1 MRIPMIAG
9 NWKMNT
15 TVSEAI
21 ALVNE
26 MRQPLDEIDGV
37 DKVVCPPFVSLAAV
51 YGAVKGSSVRLGAQN
66 LYFKEKGAYT
76 GEISPLMLADLC
88 EIVIIGHSE
97 RRQFFDDTDE
107 VVNNKIKAA
116 LKVGLK
122 PILCVGEKLE
132 DNEAGKTEEV
142 VTGQLGSSLAGI
154 DYSTSLIV
162 AYEPIWAIGTGKAA
176 TSQQANDIIGLIRRN
191 ISQLYGGEAA
201 GELRILYGGSVNG
214 ANATELMQQPEIDG
228 ALVGGASLKAEE
240 FLSIVR
246 QTSTIR

>member
-97 RRQFFDDTDE
+97 RRQFLQCTF
-107 VVNNKIKAA
+107 
-116 LKVGLK
+116 
-122 PILCVGEKLE
+122 
-132 DNEAGKTEEV
+132 
-142 VTGQLGSSLAGI
+142 
-154 DYSTSLIV
+154 
-162 AYEPIWAIGTGKAA
+162 
-176 TSQQANDIIGLIRRN
+176 
-191 ISQLYGGEAA
+191 
-201 GELRILYGGSVNG
+201 
-214 ANATELMQQPEIDG
+214 
-228 ALVGGASLKAEE
+228 
-240 FLSIVR
+240 
-246 QTSTIR
+246 